1 MKVIAYTALRYGRDY
16 LAYAIQSII
25 DSVDEYHVLYA
36 LSPSHGHHSD
46 APCPETRQELYEIAH
61 SVAGAKLRWHEGR
74 WAHEGLQRDSIY
86 NLAPDADVILV
97 LDADEIW
104 SDGLPQQMIG
114 LAQYN
119 SFRFWRCRML
129 HYWRS
134 FHRAVV
140 YDPAYPIR
148 VIVPKHSDGE
158 QTFTGSRIAAEN
170 WKPELSYWINHFG
183 YAQRPEIVGYKM
195 KIHGHKNELRPGWF
209 EDTFLPN
216 RQFDCHPVGSEYWN
230 PETVNPWDYLPSFM
244 KAHPY
249 SKLEVVE

>member
-36 LSPSHGHHSD
+36 VTPSHGHND
-46 APCPETRQELYEIAH
+46 PTPCPETREELYEIAH
-61 SVAGAKLRWHEGR
+61 NVAGAKLRWHDGQ
-74 WAHEGLQRDSIY
+74 WAHEGMQRDSIY
-86 NLAPDADVILV
+86 EYAPDADVILV

-104 SDGLPQQMIG
+104 SEKLVRTILQYSSPPPVHHLRLGMIH
-114 LAQYN
+114 
-119 SFRFWRCRML
+119 F
-129 HYWRS
+129 WRS
-134 FHRAVV
+134 FHRAIMH
-140 YDPAYPIR
+140 DPALPVR
-148 VIVPKHSDGE
+148 VIYPVVKSPVE
-158 QTFTGSRIAAEN
+158 YTEN
-170 WKPELSYWINHFG
+170 NWNIFPPICHMG

-216 RQFDCHPVGSEYWN
+216 RQYDCHPVGSEYWN
-230 PETVNPWDYLPSFM
+230 PETVNPWDFLPSFM

-249 SKLEVVE
+249 AKLEVIE

>member
-36 LSPSHGHHSD
+36 VTPSHGHYD
-46 APCPETRQELYEIAH
+46 PAPCPETRTELYEIAH
-61 SVAGAKLRWHEGR
+61 NVAGAKLRWHDGQ
-74 WAHEGLQRDSIY
+74 WAHEGLQRESIY
-86 NLAPDADVILV
+86 EYAPDADVILV

-104 SDGLPQQMIG
+104 GEGLVEQFTDFNNG
-114 LAQYN
+114 RYKLARY
-119 SFRFWRCRML
+119 WRQPII

-134 FHRAVV
+134 FRRCVLR
-140 YDPAYPIR
+140 DPAYPVRI
-148 VIVPKHSDGE
+148 IFPKAVGE
-158 QTFTGSRIAAEN
+158 ISMDWVYPTMV
-170 WKPELSYWINHFG
+170 INHMG

-216 RQFDCHPVGSEYWN
+216 RQFDCHPVGSEFWN

-244 KAHPY
+244 KAHPF
-249 SKLEVVE
+249 SKLEVIE